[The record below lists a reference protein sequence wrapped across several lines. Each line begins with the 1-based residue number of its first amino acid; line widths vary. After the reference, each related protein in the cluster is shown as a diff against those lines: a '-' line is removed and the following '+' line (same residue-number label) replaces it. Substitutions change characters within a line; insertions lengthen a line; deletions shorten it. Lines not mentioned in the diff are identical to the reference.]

1 MIIDWHKYV
10 RLLLPLRMRTQL
22 MIEFVRTLVW
32 QVPQLASQ
40 FNVWEQTAIYKG
52 KLTASTMALEKLIE
66 REFGVLATIEELDGQ
81 PTDFLVNVAGPVDE
95 VRLKALIDQYKLA
108 GRSYAFKLGA
118 VVYTSEFTNH
128 VCEDIIELVT
138 AEWIDHWCEDDGVV
152 LIRGSLLKN
161 MQTGAWQIIFRASR
175 PVKSDF
181 NISGRIQGADNN
193 GVVFWAGDFVDI
205 FPNNASE
212 VTINVTIDVI
222 GGEYYLIDRESVAID
237 PASDAYYS
245 YEYVN

>member
-1 MIIDWHKYV
+1 MIIDWHKYIS
-10 RLLLPLRMRTQL
+10 LLLPLRMRTQR
-22 MIEFVRTLVW
+22 MIELVRTLVW
-32 QVPQLASQ
+32 QVPQLASR

-52 KLTASTMALEKLIE
+52 KITASTIALEKLIE

-138 AEWIDHWCEDDGVV
+138 AAWIDHVCEDDGVV
-152 LIRGSLLKN
+152 EIRGWLLKN
-161 MQTGAWQIIFRASR
+161 TQDQWEVLLKASR
-175 PVKSDF
+175 PVKSDLS
-181 NISGRIQGADNN
+181 ISGRIEGTD
-193 GVVFWAGDFVDI
+193 GDVTFWAGDFVGT
-205 FPNNASE
+205 FPADASQ
-212 VTINVTIDVI
+212 VNLNVTIDVI
-222 GGEYYLIDRESVAID
+222 GGLYYWIDGPSVGID
-237 PASDAYYS
+237 PASDIYYS